1 MSTASGPGDTGPMDP
16 KQARAAAKAAKA
28 HSKALRPWYKKKRFI
43 LSGVIV
49 LLIIII
55 AASSGSKAGPG
66 HTNKQAL
73 GKSTTSATSSASTT
87 PASPTTT
94 APPGCATAHAT
105 YANQQSKDCVALPNG
120 TVDIANTIVTATWSR
135 KTTTFGNS
143 ICAAVSIV
151 NHNTDTISY
160 NSLDWKL
167 QTPAGS
173 VVITNFQGT
182 PYLGSG
188 TIVAGG
194 TASGNVCF
202 ADSGQPGT
210 YVGIYKPDPF
220 QSNRGI
226 WLFTP

>member
-1 MSTASGPGDTGPMDP
+1 MSTASDAETTGPIDP
-16 KQARAAAKAAKA
+16 KQARAVAKAAKA
-28 HSKALRPWYKKKRFI
+28 HAKALRPWYKKKRFI

-55 AASSGSKAGPG
+55 VAASSGSKSPSRSPD
-66 HTNKQAL
+66 TQAAA
-73 GKSTTSATSSASTT
+73 KSTGSSGPSTT
-87 PASPTTT
+87 AASPTTT

-105 YANQQSKDCVALPNG
+105 YADEQSTDCVALPNG
-120 TVDIANTIVTATWSR
+120 TVAIANTTVTATWSR
-135 KTTTFGNS
+135 KITTLGNS

-173 VVITNFQGT
+173 VVTTNFQGT

-202 ADSGQPGT
+202 KDPGQPGT

-220 QSNRGI
+220 QPNRGI